1 MQLSPTLTLSFH
13 SRLLLSFHSS
23 LSRPSNLCALSH
35 SSFHCALCL
44 MNFCEATP
52 SQFLSQ
58 LSPSKLSVKCFFSFH
73 KRDPNVFAQLLEYD
87 KRFGQYGSEYTFYD
101 YNHLKDIPSEL
112 KHSYKVVVADPPY
125 LVKCRKKKQQ
135 RSWACILVVL
145 VPNTPANLEMSFGC
159 SQTMTLE

>member
-1 MQLSPTLTLSFH
+1 MMSKKTILQNHLLSFSWLIVLSFLMQLSPTLTLSFH

-73 KRDPNVFAQLLEYD
+73 VGTIVESMAPLTALC
-87 KRFGQYGSEYTFYD
+87 
-101 YNHLKDIPSEL
+101 
-112 KHSYKVVVADPPY
+112 VA
-125 LVKCRKKKQQ
+125 K
-135 RSWACILVVL
+135 A
-145 VPNTPANLEMSFGC
+145 
-159 SQTMTLE
+159 TMITYII